1 MDTGDRI
8 SQSLSAAS
16 EAIGAAVSGGARN
29 TRYATQKNME
39 MSKLTTKRSADSWE
53 FNGSSGARKLLAGVT
68 MDTGDRIS
76 HSLSAASEAIG
87 AAVSGGGRNTRYAT
101 QKNMEMSKLTTKRSA
116 DSWEFSGGGARK
128 LLAGVTMDTG
138 DRISHSL
145 SAASEAIGAAVSSG
159 GRNTRYATQK
169 NMEMS
174 KLTTKRSAD
183 SWEFSGGGA
192 RKLLAGVTMDTGD
205 RISHSLSAASE
216 AIGAAVSGGGR
227 NTRYAT
233 QKNMEMSK
241 LTTKRSADSWEF
253 NGSSGARKL
262 LTGETMETGDRIS
275 NSLSAAS
282 DAISAAVAGGARNT
296 RYATKKNMEMSKLT
310 TKRSA
315 DSWEFSP

>member
-39 MSKLTTKRSADSWE
+39 MSKLTTKRSADPWE
-53 FNGSSGARKLLAGVT
+53 FSGSSGARKLLAGVT

-76 HSLSAASEAIG
+76 
-87 AAVSGGGRNTRYAT
+87 
-101 QKNMEMSKLTTKRSA
+101 Q
-116 DSWEFSGGGARK
+116 
-128 LLAGVTMDTG
+128 
-138 DRISHSL
+138 
-145 SAASEAIGAAVSSG
+145 
-159 GRNTRYATQK
+159 
-169 NMEMS
+169 
-174 KLTTKRSAD
+174 
-183 SWEFSGGGA
+183 
-192 RKLLAGVTMDTGD
+192 
-205 RISHSLSAASE
+205 SLSAASE

-275 NSLSAAS
+275 DSLSAAS